1 MNKALAQNIN
11 TKELLKVLKNF
22 SDTTNIDIEVFEFD
36 DGSPAKIII
45 RASKN
50 EEGRSESKED
60 KEDVIQNP
68 EISEE
73 ISYKD
78 LLDTLN

>member
-1 MNKALAQNIN
+1 MNKALAKNIK
-11 TKELLKVLKNF
+11 TQELLKVLKNF
-22 SDTTNIDIEVFEFD
+22 SDNEYVDIEVFEFD

-68 EISEE
+68 KISEE

-78 LLDTLN
+78 LLDSLN